1 MIIRYAC
8 AATTGTFVTLALFY
22 VMQSL
27 ITIERFEP
35 PPDRPRFE
43 LEMWRT
49 VKDTDVIVRDL
60 EFFEELKKPV
70 PVDPSGPELTNP
82 GTGTGIFIPTGEVTH
97 PTTAIDTFGI
107 FIDGP
112 LVTVVRVE
120 PAYPAA
126 ASGKNLEGFV
136 TVRFDVNANGTVT
149 NVTVVESSSKVF
161 ERAAINAAQKF
172 RFKAR
177 VVDGVPQPSYGLQN
191 RFVFKMERG

>member
-1 MIIRYAC
+1 MIIRYAS
-8 AATTGTFVTLALFY
+8 AVTTGTFVTLALFY

-27 ITIERFEP
+27 IGIERFEP

-43 LEMWRT
+43 LQMWRT

-60 EFFEELKKPV
+60 EFFKELKDPV
-70 PVDPSGPELTNP
+70 PVDPSGPELTHT
-82 GTGTGIFIPTGEVTH
+82 GTGTGIFIPPGEVTQPGRQTH
-97 PTTAIDTFGI
+97 TLGVFV
-107 FIDGP
+107 DGP
-112 LVTVVRVE
+112 LVTVVRVQ
-120 PAYPAA
+120 PAYPPV
-126 ASGKNLEGFV
+126 ASRKSLEGFV

-161 ERAAINAAQKF
+161 EKAAIKAAQKF

-191 RFVFKMERG
+191 RFVFKMERA